1 MKNKINTAVIALF
14 LAVLFGFGIAFW
26 ILPDKDFSPEENR
39 VLQTLP
45 TVKADKWLDGTLSAE
60 FTEYCSDQ
68 FPLRT
73 SFVTLHSLY
82 DLALLRGES
91 SGVLCGRDGQQAVRL
106 LDAYVDRTTRAG
118 STDYVSNAHIDAEID
133 ALSALRDTL
142 DAQDISLVVLPAP
155 RTIDVTGAA
164 FDYPSDLPDALHDRV
179 FGGLDARGVTTVDLI
194 PAFREGCADG
204 EYLMYRTDHHWTTEG
219 AYRAYAAL
227 MDALGRGSETVPS
240 SAFTVERVPG
250 FVGTTASRSGFP
262 VRDPDVLE
270 IWAGQADDAYT
281 VRDDKGGTVM
291 TGFVT
296 RSFLDTKDKY
306 GAFMDGTHR
315 LLTVTQTAHDP
326 LSTAEPGEDRPR
338 LLLARDSFASAVIP
352 FLARHYDIV
361 AVNLP
366 GGVTDL
372 SALAAEYG
380 CGIVVVLVNLENYV
394 TSDCIRNIK

>member
-1 MKNKINTAVIALF
+1 MKKKIDITVIALF
-14 LAVLFGFGIAFW
+14 LAVLFGFGVAFW
-26 ILPDKDFSPEENR
+26 IIPDRGFSEDENR

-68 FPLRT
+68 FPLRQ

-91 SGVLCGRDGQQAVRL
+91 NGVLYGRDGQQAVRL
-106 LDAYVDRTTRAG
+106 LDAYVDRTTRANG
-118 STDYVSNAHIDAEID
+118 TDYASWAHIDAGLD

-142 DAQDISLVVLPAP
+142 DAQGISLVVLPAP

-164 FDYPSDLPDALHDRV
+164 FGYPAALPDALHDRV
-179 FGGLDARGVTTVDLI
+179 FDGLTARGVTTVDLI
-194 PAFREGCADG
+194 PAFREGCAG
-204 EYLMYRTDHHWTTEG
+204 GGYLMYRTDHHWTTAG
-219 AYRAYAAL
+219 AFCAYAAL
-227 MDALGRGSETVPS
+227 MDALGRGSETLPA
-240 SAFTVERVPG
+240 SAFAVERVPG
-250 FVGTTASRSGFP
+250 FIGTTASRSGFP
-262 VRDPDVLE
+262 VSDPDVLE
-270 IWAGQADDAYT
+270 IWSGGADHAYT
-281 VRDDKGGTVM
+281 VRDDKDREIM
-291 TGFVT
+291 QGFVS
-296 RSFLDTKDKY
+296 RAYLDTKDKY
-306 GAFMDGTHR
+306 GTFLDGTHR
-315 LLTVTQTAHDP
+315 LLTVTQTAPDP

-380 CGIVVVLVNLENYV
+380 CGTVVVLVNLENYV